1 MRTKT
6 LPSISARR
14 GAARLSA
21 VWLIVAFVLLVIVG
35 AFGFIAQDAASK
47 AEKDAQTARQDA
59 ESAAERRS
67 EANAELSARSAI
79 LGFTADAATIP
90 SDVTAAQAA
99 LDDFKVAFPDMEPAT
114 TFELA
119 LPLAKSAYATL
130 QNRLATQ
137 ATRITELEGQVAAE
151 RTAKSEME
159 DTKDGEIRELRTQ
172 LTDLRDTTSSEIARL
187 ESANEDLRS
196 EVNTKTGELTDAADA
211 ARASEKVAADTKA
224 LQKSEKLRFE
234 KAINDIARRSE
245 KADGEIAG
253 ASSEYGIGFINL
265 TAADRL
271 SEGTVFRIVSGRP
284 GADATVA
291 KGYAEVTNVG
301 PRLSEIRIF
310 DVVDPKGQPI
320 VEGDKIFNPLYE
332 PKSQRNAVLA
342 GSIEG
347 IYNKPELVQ
356 LFSEIGITVQN
367 ELSNTTD
374 YLITGGP
381 IFVDEEGEP
390 LEEPLQVSDLAAYAE
405 AKDRGVLIIPMRD
418 VLQYFRR

>member
-137 ATRITELEGQVAAE
+137 ATRIAELEGQVAAE

>member
-137 ATRITELEGQVAAE
+137 ATRIAELEGQVAAE

-159 DTKDGEIRELRTQ
+159 DTKDGEIRDLRTQ

-418 VLQYFRR
+418 VL